1 MGACYRRVK
10 TPVQLLSNPVPQG
23 RWKND
28 ISAELPGEV
37 ACSARFDLQ
46 LYIIHAEGELQE
58 ELMLSQELQSQG
70 SSQLPFAGGIPPLLK
85 RDLSLR

>member
-1 MGACYRRVK
+1 M
-10 TPVQLLSNPVPQG
+10 QLLSNQSCYYTWITAPVPQG